1 MVVEWIHVEN
11 SKVRLQ
17 LIPALGGGIGRLDV
31 RHPSAE
37 WIPVLRPWNGRVE
50 DGPFELGCNVLV
62 PFSNRI
68 SHGGFEHGG
77 AFHPIP
83 PNLAGQPFPIHGDGF
98 QRCWRLLARNGETV
112 ELECDGAIGP
122 FRYRAR
128 QVFTLWPEKLDIKLT
143 VHNMSGQPLPFGI
156 GFHPW
161 FPRNVG
167 TRLQFSA
174 AEVWL
179 EDREHLPTGRRKLCE
194 VPDWNFGDG
203 RALPDQWINNAFGG
217 WAGEAVIMQ
226 GDGAASVRISASDNL
241 GYALLYT
248 PNADA
253 DFFCFE
259 PVSHPVDAHN
269 LAGRPGLRILEDGQE
284 LTGSMTLEW
293 EEAYGTR

>member
-11 SKVRLQ
+11 SKARLQ

-68 SHGGFEHGG
+68 SRGGFEHDG

-83 PNLAGQPFPIHGDGF
+83 PNLAGQPLPIHGDGF

-128 QVFTLWPEKLDIKLT
+128 LVFTLWPEKLDIKLT

-194 VPDWNFGDG
+194 VPDWNFCDG

-284 LTGSMTLEW
+284 LAGSMTLEW

>member
-1 MVVEWIHVEN
+1 MVVERINVEN
-11 SKVRLQ
+11 SNARLQ
-17 LIPALGGGIGRLDV
+17 LIPALGGGIAQLDV
-31 RHPSAE
+31 RHPSGK
-37 WIPVLRPWNGRVE
+37 WLPVLRPWNGRVE
-50 DGPFELGCNVLV
+50 DGPFKLSYNVLV

-68 SHGGFEHGG
+68 SRGGFEHDG

-83 PNLAGQPFPIHGDGF
+83 ANLAGEPFPIHGDGF
-98 QRCWRLLARNGETV
+98 QRFWRLLARSGETV

-128 QVFTLWPEKLDIKLT
+128 QGFTLGSEKLDIKLT
-143 VHNMSGQPLPFGI
+143 VQNMSGQSLPFGI

-161 FPRNVG
+161 FPRNAG
-167 TRLQFSA
+167 TRLQFHA

-179 EDREHLPTGRRKLCE
+179 EDREHLPTGHRKLRE

-226 GDGAASVRISASDNL
+226 GEDAASVRISASDDL
-241 GYALLYT
+241 RYALLHS
-248 PNADA
+248 PNAKA

-269 LAGRPGLRILEDGQE
+269 LVGRPGLKILEDRQE

-293 EEAYGTR
+293 EEANGT

>member
-1 MVVEWIHVEN
+1 MVVEWIDVEN
-11 SKVRLQ
+11 SKARLQ

-68 SHGGFEHGG
+68 SRGGFEHGG

-83 PNLAGQPFPIHGDGF
+83 PNLAGQPLPIHGDGF